1 MTANQKARNPWAHL
15 IASLCA
21 TLKHRYFESCSAK
34 KPKSALG
41 HPAGSPKSQD
51 GACAVIF
58 QFWVPIFTAPKNN
71 AKEFG
76 IQMSLWG
83 RSNAL
88 LKPDATPNQ
97 HPDFRRIG
105 SAFAAHRT
113 DNQHEFHEEIDCKE
127 RSHVGAAESSS
138 NSSYSNVFALVFES
152 TQADETQRRVLLIRV

>member
-1 MTANQKARNPWAHL
+1 MDSSFTMPATMGKNREEWTKKRGIAWQRKRRSQKQLVKTAQPPVKSVRSLFLALDKGLSSVTANQKARNPWAHL

-88 LKPDATPNQ
+88 LKPNATPN
-97 HPDFRRIG
+97 H
-105 SAFAAHRT
+105 
-113 DNQHEFHEEIDCKE
+113 
-127 RSHVGAAESSS
+127 
-138 NSSYSNVFALVFES
+138 
-152 TQADETQRRVLLIRV
+152 